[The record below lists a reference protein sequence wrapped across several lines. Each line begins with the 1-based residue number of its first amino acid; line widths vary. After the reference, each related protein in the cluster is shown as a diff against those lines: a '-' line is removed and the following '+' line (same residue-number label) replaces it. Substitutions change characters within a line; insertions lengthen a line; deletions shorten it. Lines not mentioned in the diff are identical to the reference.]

1 LFMIDTFGRERV
13 DNILSDKSLFKIKD
27 WNYIDMIKERWS
39 EVELLMKVKKSL

>member
-1 LFMIDTFGRERV
+1 MIDTFGRERV

-27 WNYIDMIKERWS
+27 WDYIDMIKERWS